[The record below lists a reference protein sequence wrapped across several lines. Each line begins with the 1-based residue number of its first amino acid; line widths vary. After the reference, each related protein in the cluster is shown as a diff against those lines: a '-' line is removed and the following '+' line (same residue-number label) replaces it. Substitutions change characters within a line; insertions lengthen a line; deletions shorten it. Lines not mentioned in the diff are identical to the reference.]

1 VTRALLSFNTRAFL
15 SVKKYRNYRLFF
27 LGQTVSLPGTWIQR
41 FAQAWLV
48 YSLTHNSAF
57 AVGFL
62 AFTQFL
68 PFTLFSLLAGVVVDR
83 FDARRTVLMTQA
95 SQMTLASVMAAT
107 TLSGVVRPWHVYV
120 IAFMSGLVQVLD
132 APARQQLTYRMV
144 GRSELQN
151 AIALNSSVFN
161 ASRIYGPAVA
171 GILIAA
177 FGAGICFAIN
187 AVSFLAVLAG
197 LLMMRPQEFYP
208 VTASKRP
215 RMMAGVREGVAFA
228 LKSRQVLLVLL
239 LVLVISTFCLNFNVL
254 LPVLAKKTLD
264 AGPRTF
270 GALSASFG
278 VGALFGGL
286 LAAAQGRARTSLM
299 LLGAAGFGASQLLIA
314 ADRTTIWVAC
324 ILLVLAGVSFTT
336 WSSNA
341 NSIVQLAAPDHL
353 RGRVIGLYFFAF
365 AGTGSLGGLISG
377 ALIHV
382 GGTPL
387 AFGVAGAVAIASALV
402 IGRLMRPRAAPMHA
416 EESAPERLAA

>member
-1 VTRALLSFNTRAFL
+1 MTAALISFNTRAFL

-27 LGQTVSLPGTWIQR
+27 LGQAVSLPGTWIQR

-57 AVGFL
+57 AVGLL
-62 AFTQFL
+62 AFAQFL

-83 FDARRTVLMTQA
+83 FDPRRTVLLTQA
-95 SQMTLASVMAAT
+95 SHMTLAAIMAAT
-107 TLSGVVRPWHVYV
+107 TLSGTVRPWHVYV
-120 IAFMSGLVQVLD
+120 IAFLAGLVQVID

-144 GRSELQN
+144 GRRELQN
-151 AIALNSSVFN
+151 AVALNSSVFN
-161 ASRIYGPAVA
+161 ASRIYGPALA
-171 GILIAA
+171 GVLIAA
-177 FGAGICFAIN
+177 FGAGLCFAIN

-197 LLMMRPQEFYP
+197 LLMMRPREFFP
-208 VTASKRP
+208 VEVAKRP
-215 RMMAGVREGVAFA
+215 RMMSGVREGLSYVVQ
-228 LKSRQVLLVLL
+228 SREVLLVLL

-254 LPVLAKKTLD
+254 LPVLAKKTLG
-264 AGPRTF
+264 AGPGTF

-278 VGALFGGL
+278 FGALAGGVA
-286 LAAAQGRARTSLM
+286 AAAQGRARTSLM

-314 ADRTTIWVAC
+314 ADTNVAIAC
-324 ILLVLAGVSFTT
+324 LLLVLAGVSFTT

-377 ALIHV
+377 ALIHI

-387 AFGVAGAVAIASALV
+387 AFGVAGVVAIVSALA
-402 IGRLMRPRAAPMHA
+402 IGHLLRPKAAPVRA
-416 EESAPERLAA
+416 EEPTAERVAA

>member
-1 VTRALLSFNTRAFL
+1 VTAALLRFNTRAFL

-27 LGQTVSLPGTWIQR
+27 LGQAVSLPGTWIQR

-57 AVGFL
+57 AVGLL
-62 AFTQFL
+62 AFAQFL

-83 FDARRTVLMTQA
+83 FDPRRTVLATQA
-95 SQMTLASVMAAT
+95 SAMILASVMAAT
-107 TLSGVVRPWHVYV
+107 TLSGLVRPWHVYV
-120 IAFMSGLVQVLD
+120 IGFLAGLVQVLD

-144 GRSELQN
+144 GRRELQN
-151 AIALNSSVFN
+151 AVALNSSVFN
-161 ASRIYGPAVA
+161 ASRIYGPALA
-171 GILIAA
+171 GVLIAA

-197 LLMMRPQEFYP
+197 LLMMRPAEFFP
-208 VTASKRP
+208 VEAAKRP
-215 RMMAGVREGVAFA
+215 RMMSGMSEGLSYV
-228 LKSRQVLLVLL
+228 LHTRRVLLVLL

-254 LPVLAKKTLD
+254 LPVLAKQTLA

-278 VGALFGGL
+278 LGALAGGL
-286 LAAAQGRARTSLM
+286 VAAAQGRARTSLM

-314 ADRTTIWVAC
+314 ADTNVAIAC
-324 ILLVLAGVSFTT
+324 LLLVLAGVSFTT

-377 ALIHV
+377 SLIHL
-382 GGTPL
+382 GGTRL
-387 AFGVAGAVAIASALV
+387 AFGVAGVVAIVSALA
-402 IGRLMRPRAAPMHA
+402 IGRLLRPKAAPVRA
-416 EESAPERLAA
+416 EEPTAERLAA

>member
-1 VTRALLSFNTRAFL
+1 MTKAILRFNGRAFL

-27 LGQTVSLPGTWIQR
+27 LGQTISLPGTWIQR

-62 AFTQFL
+62 AFAQFL

-83 FDARRTVLMTQA
+83 FDARRTVLVTQA
-95 SQMTLASVMAAT
+95 SHMTLAAAMAVT
-107 TLSGVVRPWHVYV
+107 TLTGVVRPWHVYL
-120 IAFMSGLVQVLD
+120 IAFLAGLVQVLD

-144 GRSELQN
+144 GRRELQN

-171 GILIAA
+171 GVLIAA

-208 VTASKRP
+208 VKPSERP
-215 RMMAGVREGVAFA
+215 RMMAGVREGLAFA
-228 LKSRQVLLVLL
+228 LRSRQVLLVLL

-278 VGALFGGL
+278 AGALFGGL
-286 LAAAQGRARTSLM
+286 LAAAQARARTSLM
-299 LLGAAGFGASQLLIA
+299 ILGAAGFGASQLLIA
-314 ADRTTIWVAC
+314 PDTTVWLAC
-324 ILLVLAGVSFTT
+324 LLLVLAGISFTT

-341 NSIVQLAAPDHL
+341 NSIVQLSAPDHL
-353 RGRVIGLYFFAF
+353 RGRIVGLYFFAF
-365 AGTGSLGGLISG
+365 AGTGSVGGLVSG
-377 ALIHV
+377 WLVHV
-382 GGTPL
+382 GGTRL
-387 AFGVAGAVAIASALV
+387 AFLVAGVAAIGSSAV
-402 IGRLMRPRAAPMHA
+402 IGHLLRTSRTPRRV
-416 EESAPERLAA
+416 EEATTERLAA

>member
-1 VTRALLSFNTRAFL
+1 MTKALLSFNTRAFL

-27 LGQTVSLPGTWIQR
+27 LGQTISLPGTWIQR

-83 FDARRTVLMTQA
+83 FDPRRTVLMTQA

-120 IAFMSGLVQVLD
+120 IAFLSGLVQVLD

-144 GRSELQN
+144 GRHELQN

-161 ASRIYGPAVA
+161 ASRIYGPALA

-208 VTASKRP
+208 VKASERP
-215 RMMAGVREGVAFA
+215 RMMAGVREGLAFA
-228 LKSRQVLLVLL
+228 LRSREVLLVLL

-278 VGALFGGL
+278 AGALAGGL

-299 LLGAAGFGASQLLIA
+299 IVGAAGFGASQLLIA
-314 ADRTTIWVAC
+314 ADTTIWLAC
-324 ILLVLAGVSFTT
+324 LLLVMAGISFTT

-377 ALIHV
+377 SLIRI
-382 GGTPL
+382 GGTAL
-387 AFGVAGAVAIASALV
+387 AFGVAGVVAIASALV
-402 IGRLMRPRAAPMHA
+402 IGRLLRPKAAPMRA
-416 EESAPERLAA
+416 EETAPERLAA

>member
-1 VTRALLSFNTRAFL
+1 MTKALLSFNTRAFA

-62 AFTQFL
+62 AFVQFL

-83 FDARRTVLMTQA
+83 FDARRTVLATQTA
-95 SQMTLASVMAAT
+95 QMTLASAMAAT

-120 IAFMSGLVQVLD
+120 IALLSGLVQVLD

-144 GRSELQN
+144 GRRELQN

-161 ASRIYGPAVA
+161 ASRIYGPALA
-171 GILIAA
+171 GVLIAA

-187 AVSFLAVLAG
+187 SVSFLAVLAG
-197 LLMMRPQEFYP
+197 LFMMRPRDFFP
-208 VTASKRP
+208 VEASRRP
-215 RMMAGVREGVAFA
+215 KMLAGVREGISYA
-228 LKSRQVLLVLL
+228 LQSRDVLLVLV
-239 LVLVISTFCLNFNVL
+239 LVLIISTFCLNFNVL
-254 LPVLAKKTLD
+254 LPVLAKKTLE

-278 VGALFGGL
+278 VGALAGGL
-286 LAAAQGRARTSLM
+286 LAAAQGRARASLM
-299 LLGAAGFGASQLLIA
+299 IVGAAAFGASQLGIA
-314 ADRTTIWVAC
+314 ADTSIWLAC
-324 ILLVLAGVSFTT
+324 LLLVAAGVSFTT
-336 WSSNA
+336 WSANA

-377 ALIHV
+377 SLIHA
-382 GGTPL
+382 GGTRL
-387 AFGVAGAVAIASALV
+387 AFGTAGVVAIVSA
-402 IGRLMRPRAAPMHA
+402 IGVGQVLRRRSVPMRA
-416 EESAPERLAA
+416 EGTAPERLAA

>member
-1 VTRALLSFNTRAFL
+1 VTKALLRFNTRAFL

-57 AVGFL
+57 AVGVL
-62 AFTQFL
+62 AFAQFL

-83 FDARRTVLMTQA
+83 FDPRRTVLTTQTC
-95 SQMTLASVMAAT
+95 QMTLASIMAAI
-107 TLSGVVRPWHVYV
+107 TLGGVVRPWHVYV
-120 IAFMSGLVQVLD
+120 IAFLSGLVQVLD

-161 ASRIYGPAVA
+161 ASRIYGPALA
-171 GILIAA
+171 GVLIAA

-197 LLMMRPQEFYP
+197 LFLMRPREFFP
-208 VTASKRP
+208 VKETQRP
-215 RMMAGVREGVAFA
+215 RMVSGVREGLSYA
-228 LKSRQVLLVLL
+228 LHSREVLLVLVLVL
-239 LVLVISTFCLNFNVL
+239 LVSTFCLNFNVL
-254 LPVLAKKTLD
+254 LPVLAKKTLE

-278 VGALFGGL
+278 AGALLGGL

-314 ADRTTIWVAC
+314 ADTTVWLACLLLAVAG
-324 ILLVLAGVSFTT
+324 ISFTT

-365 AGTGSLGGLISG
+365 AGTGSLGGLMSG
-377 ALIHV
+377 ALVHV
-382 GGTPL
+382 GGTRL
-387 AFGVAGAVAIASALV
+387 AFGVAGLVAIVSALV
-402 IGRLMRPRAAPMHA
+402 VGRLMRPRAAPMRA
-416 EESAPERLAA
+416 EGTAPERLAA

>member
-1 VTRALLSFNTRAFL
+1 MTRALISFNTRAFV
-15 SVKKYRNYRLFF
+15 SVKKSRNYRLFF
-27 LGQTVSLPGTWIQR
+27 LGQTASLPGTWIQR

-57 AVGFL
+57 AIGFL
-62 AFTQFL
+62 AFAQFL

-83 FDARRTVLMTQA
+83 FDPRRTVLATQT
-95 SQMTLASVMAAT
+95 SQMTLAAIMAAT

-120 IAFMSGLVQVLD
+120 IAFLSGLVQVLD

-144 GRSELQN
+144 GRHELQN

-161 ASRIYGPAVA
+161 ASRIYGPALA
-171 GILIAA
+171 GVLIAA

-208 VTASKRP
+208 VTTGERP
-215 RMMAGVREGVAFA
+215 RMMAGVREGLAFA
-228 LKSRQVLLVLL
+228 LRSRQVLLVLL

-278 VGALFGGL
+278 AGALFGGL

-314 ADRTTIWVAC
+314 ADTTVWLAC
-324 ILLVLAGVSFTT
+324 LLLVLAGISFTT

-365 AGTGSLGGLISG
+365 AGTGSLGGLVSG
-377 ALIHV
+377 SLIHV

-387 AFGVAGAVAIASALV
+387 AFGVAGAVAVASALV
-402 IGRLMRPRAAPMHA
+402 IARLLRPKTAPMHA
-416 EESAPERLAA
+416 EETAPERLAA

>member
-1 VTRALLSFNTRAFL
+1 MTAALLDFNTRAFA

-27 LGQTVSLPGTWIQR
+27 LGQAISLPGTWIQR

-48 YSLTHNSAF
+48 YSLTHNSAL
-57 AVGFL
+57 AVGLL
-62 AFTQFL
+62 AFAQFL
-68 PFTLFSLLAGVVVDR
+68 PFTLFSLLAGVIVDR
-83 FDARRTVLMTQA
+83 FDPRRTVLMTQA
-95 SQMTLASVMAAT
+95 SHMTLASIMAAT
-107 TLSGVVRPWHVYV
+107 TLSGLVRPWHVYV
-120 IAFMSGLVQVLD
+120 IAFLAGLVQVLD

-144 GRSELQN
+144 GRQELQN
-151 AIALNSSVFN
+151 AVALNSSVFN
-161 ASRIYGPAVA
+161 ASRIYGPALA
-171 GILIAA
+171 GVLIAA

-197 LLMMRPQEFYP
+197 LLMMRPREFFP
-208 VTASKRP
+208 VEASRRP
-215 RMMAGVREGVAFA
+215 RMMSGVREGVSYVMH
-228 LKSRQVLLVLL
+228 SRQVLLVLL

-254 LPVLAKKTLD
+254 LPVLAKKTLE

-278 VGALFGGL
+278 VGALAGGL
-286 LAAAQGRARTSLM
+286 VAAAQGRARTSLM

-314 ADRTTIWVAC
+314 ADTNIAIAC
-324 ILLVLAGVSFTT
+324 LLLVLAGVSFTT

-382 GGTPL
+382 GGTSL
-387 AFGVAGAVAIASALV
+387 AFGVAGVVAIVSALA
-402 IGRLMRPRAAPMHA
+402 IGHLLRPKTASMRA
-416 EESAPERLAA
+416 EEPAAERIAA

>member
-1 VTRALLSFNTRAFL
+1 VTQALLNFNTRAFL

-57 AVGFL
+57 AVGVL
-62 AFTQFL
+62 AFAQFL

-83 FDARRTVLMTQA
+83 FDPRRIVLMTQA
-95 SQMTLASVMAAT
+95 SQMTLAAVMAAT
-107 TLSGVVRPWHVYV
+107 TLAGVVRPWHVYV
-120 IAFMSGLVQVLD
+120 IAFLSGLVQVLD

-144 GRSELQN
+144 GRRELQN

-161 ASRIYGPAVA
+161 ASRIYGPALA
-171 GILIAA
+171 GVLIAA
-177 FGAGICFAIN
+177 FGAGICFVIN

-197 LLMMRPQEFYP
+197 LLMMRPQEFYA
-208 VTASKRP
+208 VKATERP
-215 RMMAGVREGVAFA
+215 RMMAGVREGLTYA
-228 LKSRQVLLVLL
+228 LRTREVLLVLL

-278 VGALFGGL
+278 VGALLGGL

-299 LLGAAGFGASQLLIA
+299 IVGAAGFGASQLLIA
-314 ADRTTIWVAC
+314 ADTTVWLAC
-324 ILLVLAGVSFTT
+324 LLLALAGVSFTT

-377 ALIHV
+377 TLIHV
-382 GGTPL
+382 GGTRL
-387 AFGVAGAVAIASALV
+387 AFGIAGLVAIASAAV
-402 IGRLMRPRAAPMHA
+402 VGRLLRPKAAPMRA
-416 EESAPERLAA
+416 EETAPERLAA

>member
-1 VTRALLSFNTRAFL
+1 VTAALLNFNTRAFI

-27 LGQTVSLPGTWIQR
+27 LGQAVSLPGTWIQR

-48 YSLTHNSAF
+48 YSLTHDSAF
-57 AVGFL
+57 AVGLL
-62 AFTQFL
+62 AFAQFL

-83 FDARRTVLMTQA
+83 FDPRRTVLATQA
-95 SQMTLASVMAAT
+95 SHMTLASIMAVT
-107 TLSGVVRPWHVYV
+107 TLSGIVRPWHVYV
-120 IAFMSGLVQVLD
+120 IAFLAGLVQVLD

-144 GRSELQN
+144 GRRELQN
-151 AIALNSSVFN
+151 AVALNSSVFN
-161 ASRIYGPAVA
+161 ASRIYGPALA

-197 LLMMRPQEFYP
+197 LLMMRPRDFFP
-208 VTASKRP
+208 VEAGRRP
-215 RMMAGVREGVAFA
+215 RMMSGVREGLSYVFQT
-228 LKSRQVLLVLL
+228 RQVLLVLV
-239 LVLVISTFCLNFNVL
+239 LVLLISTFCLNFNVL
-254 LPVLAKKTLD
+254 LPVLAKKTLA

-278 VGALFGGL
+278 FGALAGGL
-286 LAAAQGRARTSLM
+286 VAAAQGRARTSLM

-314 ADRTTIWVAC
+314 VDTNIAVAC
-324 ILLVLAGVSFTT
+324 LLLVLAGVSFTT

-365 AGTGSLGGLISG
+365 AGTGSLGGLIAGS
-377 ALIHV
+377 LIHL
-382 GGTPL
+382 GGTRL
-387 AFGVAGAVAIASALV
+387 AFGVAGIVAIVSALA
-402 IGRLMRPRAAPMHA
+402 IGRLLRPKAVRMRA
-416 EESAPERLAA
+416 EEPTAERIAA

>member
-1 VTRALLSFNTRAFL
+1 MTRALISFNTRAFV

-27 LGQTVSLPGTWIQR
+27 LGQTASLPGTWIQR

-57 AVGFL
+57 AIGFL
-62 AFTQFL
+62 AFAQFL

-83 FDARRTVLMTQA
+83 FDPRRTVLATQT
-95 SQMTLASVMAAT
+95 SQMTLAAIMAAT

-120 IAFMSGLVQVLD
+120 IAFLSGLVQVLD

-144 GRSELQN
+144 GRHELQN

-161 ASRIYGPAVA
+161 ASRIYGPALA
-171 GILIAA
+171 GVLIAA

-208 VTASKRP
+208 VTTGERP
-215 RMMAGVREGVAFA
+215 RMMAGVREGLAFA
-228 LKSRQVLLVLL
+228 LRSRQVLLVLL

-278 VGALFGGL
+278 AGALFGGL

-314 ADRTTIWVAC
+314 ADTTVWLAC
-324 ILLVLAGVSFTT
+324 LLLVLAGISFTT

-365 AGTGSLGGLISG
+365 AGTGSLGGLVSG
-377 ALIHV
+377 SLIHV

-387 AFGVAGAVAIASALV
+387 AFGVAGAVAVASALV
-402 IGRLMRPRAAPMHA
+402 IARLLRPKTAPMHA
-416 EESAPERLAA
+416 EETAPERLAA